1 MPPSRATNNKYHE
14 VSIKS
19 PVLTSPPLL
28 SSPPLTL
35 PLPLAGSRLD
45 PCLTPLV
52 RVAGA
57 PSPAQHLSLFDV
69 HAAPC
74 STGGTGAV
82 PAGGWQK
89 PSHRGVH
96 EQDDRH
102 HHAAQVRTSKTSD
115 TLPTACVRTTSGSA
129 SCYGT
134 ALRTEQRAS
143 MPCKLVQYCTHRAWP
158 ALPLPPPPSRF
169 SSAIDLSP
177 QLCSW
182 RACLPLAL

>member
-1 MPPSRATNNKYHE
+1 MPPRATKYYE

-102 HHAAQVRTSKTSD
+102 HAAQVCTSRTSD
-115 TLPTACVRTTSGSA
+115 TLPYACVRTTSGSA
-129 SCYGT
+129 SCY
-134 ALRTEQRAS
+134 
-143 MPCKLVQYCTHRAWP
+143 CYCTPYGAESINAVQVGTVLYAQVRLVLGQHHASRCQRP
-158 ALPLPPPPSRF
+158 APLPGP
-169 SSAIDLSP
+169 
-177 QLCSW
+177 
-182 RACLPLAL
+182 